1 MLNSN
6 QSPRLIKHIIRS
18 YARLSDSTR
27 VRSILKD
34 NLPGI
39 FKDKTFI
46 TNLDENSKRWVQNI
60 YKNLSIPYDFKFTDE
75 KTNKAPT
82 TTKKDFVESNKTEN
96 QDNA

>member
-1 MLNSN
+1 MLNTN

-18 YARLSDSTR
+18 YARLSESTR

-46 TNLDENSKRWVQNI
+46 AGLDENSKRWVQNI
-60 YKNLSIPYDFKFTDE
+60 YKNLNISYEFKISDE
-75 KTNKAPT
+75 KNIKLSSSS
-82 TTKKDFVESNKTEN
+82 KKEFLEGKIES